1 MLLLESPSAD
11 SVVVRVLE
19 EGQPGSASHLLVVNE
34 EVTLK
39 WSDLAEVRLLQGSLA
54 HADIEKGSGG
64 GGSSSS
70 SNSAGGSSNGGGG
83 SSSSNSAGGS
93 SSGGNIS
100 GSTGTREMIRPNF
113 GRPKQANKRSKKKAN
128 AQVNHSKTSN
138 PCTEDNN
145 GSSSSSGGV
154 EVLYVDDLTDFQEMI
169 MLKRQRLEAPASS

>member
-1 MLLLESPSAD
+1 M
-11 SVVVRVLE
+11 VVRVLE

-70 SNSAGGSSNGGGG
+70 SNSAGGSS
-83 SSSSNSAGGS
+83 SSNSAGGS
-93 SSGGNIS
+93 SSGGNNS

-113 GRPKQANKRSKKKAN
+113 GRPKQANKRS
-128 AQVNHSKTSN
+128 
-138 PCTEDNN
+138 
-145 GSSSSSGGV
+145 
-154 EVLYVDDLTDFQEMI
+154 
-169 MLKRQRLEAPASS
+169 

>member
-1 MLLLESPSAD
+1 VLFLESPSAD

-54 HADIEKGSGG
+54 HADIEKDSGG
-64 GGSSSS
+64 GGSSS
-70 SNSAGGSSNGGGG
+70 G
-83 SSSSNSAGGS
+83 SSSSSGGGNSAGGS
-93 SSGGNIS
+93 SSGGNNS

-113 GRPKQANKRSKKKAN
+113 GRQKQANKSSKKKAN
-128 AQVNHSKTSN
+128 AHQVNHSKTSN
-138 PCTEDNN
+138 SSIEDSNI
-145 GSSSSSGGV
+145 GSGSSSGGV
-154 EVLYVDDLTDFQEMI
+154 EALYVDDLTDFQEMI